1 MTLILSAKHSWLREK
16 RWCLNVAIMAWK
28 ESFGDW
34 EQEAL
39 ETENRKLLSAESL
52 ELLPVNQESN
62 VFVAIWAMDIDLA
75 IESNVDII
83 DLEVRTVNIL

>member
-1 MTLILSAKHSWLREK
+1 
-16 RWCLNVAIMAWK
+16 MAWK
-28 ESFGDW
+28 ESFEDW
-34 EQEAL
+34 EHEAL

>member
-1 MTLILSAKHSWLREK
+1 M
-16 RWCLNVAIMAWK
+16 
-28 ESFGDW
+28 
-34 EQEAL
+34 

-62 VFVAIWAMDIDLA
+62 VFVAMRAMDIDLA

>member
-1 MTLILSAKHSWLREK
+1 M
-16 RWCLNVAIMAWK
+16 AIMAWK
-28 ESFGDW
+28 ESFEDG

-62 VFVAIWAMDIDLA
+62 VFVAMRAMDIDLA

-83 DLEVRTVNIL
+83 DLEVRTFNIS

>member
-1 MTLILSAKHSWLREK
+1 
-16 RWCLNVAIMAWK
+16 MAWK
-28 ESFGDW
+28 ESFEDW

-62 VFVAIWAMDIDLA
+62 VFVAMRAMDIDLA